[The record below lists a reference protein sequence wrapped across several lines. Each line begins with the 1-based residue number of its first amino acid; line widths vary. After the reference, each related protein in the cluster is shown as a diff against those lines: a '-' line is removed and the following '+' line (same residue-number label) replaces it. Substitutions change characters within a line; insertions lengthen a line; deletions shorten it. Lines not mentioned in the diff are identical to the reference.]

1 MTSFEGGHAN
11 CEGGHANCDSG
22 HANCLSLNAL
32 PIPIVGSAGITTT
45 EEDLQM
51 KRFVIG
57 IFVSLFTLFTL
68 SGCETMEGFGR
79 DVEKVGSEIEDK
91 ADK

>member
-1 MTSFEGGHAN
+1 
-11 CEGGHANCDSG
+11 
-22 HANCLSLNAL
+22 L
-32 PIPIVGSAGITTT
+32 PGWIGPGEFGFGAAGITTT
-45 EEDLQM
+45 EEEQQM
-51 KRFVIG
+51 KSYLIAISISF
-57 IFVSLFTLFTL
+57 FTIMTL

>member
-1 MTSFEGGHAN
+1 
-11 CEGGHANCDSG
+11 
-22 HANCLSLNAL
+22 
-32 PIPIVGSAGITTT
+32 
-45 EEDLQM
+45 M